1 MHQIKSKVILIGVA
15 ILAAFSFTFAT
26 PANAA
31 TRDQGVDWAK
41 FQGNTGKF
49 GYSSDK
55 FAIAQIGGTYGGTL
69 IDQST
74 YTSQVASAKQ
84 HGLRVHSYLWYGVG
98 QSLINAKSGLDYYLP
113 KIQTP
118 KGSIVA
124 LDYEDGASANIEGN
138 TDAVIYGLQ
147 RVQAA
152 GYTPLLYTG
161 KQYANA
167 HLNVARILK
176 AFPKCLWIAAY
187 RDYLV
192 TPIPDY
198 NWFPSM
204 NGIAM
209 WQFSSTYR
217 AGGLDG
223 NVDLT
228 GVTKN
233 GYGNQPVKPTPQ
245 PHLSTSA
252 KWIKEAKTY
261 TLTTAVKLRTG
272 ASTSSSVITTLPV
285 GTTVKTDQ
293 AIIQNGN
300 RWVRQPRSNGYG
312 YLATGPASNTLEYV
326 KSGAS
331 HAYYTVVSGDSWW
344 VIAQRNGLSVY
355 TLAVKNGKSIYST
368 IYPGQMLELN

>member
-1 MHQIKSKVILIGVA
+1 MKFKSKAVLIGVA
-15 ILAAFSFTFAT
+15 FLAAFSFAVTA
-26 PANAA
+26 PASAA
-31 TRDQGVDWAK
+31 THDQGVDWAK
-41 FQGNTGKF
+41 FQGNTGKL
-49 GYSSDK
+49 GYSTDK

-98 QSLINAKSGLDYYLP
+98 QSLINAKAGLDYYLP

-124 LDYEDGASANIEGN
+124 LDYEDGASTNVEGN

-161 KQYANA
+161 KLYANT

-192 TPIPDY
+192 TPVPDY

-204 NGIAM
+204 DGIAM
-209 WQFSSTYR
+209 WQFTSTYQS
-217 AGGLDG
+217 GGLDG

-245 PHLSTSA
+245 PKPNNSA
-252 KWIKEAKTY
+252 KWVKEKKTY
-261 TLTTAVKLRTG
+261 TLKTAVKLHTG
-272 ASTSSSVITTLPV
+272 ASTSSSVITTLPA

-293 AIIQNGN
+293 AIIQGGY
-300 RWVRQPRSNGYG
+300 RWVRQPRFNGYG

-326 KSGAS
+326 ETSIS
-331 HAYYTVVSGDSWW
+331 HTYYTVKSGDSWW
-344 VIAQRNGLSVY
+344 SIAQRNGLSIY
-355 TLAVKNGKSIYST
+355 TLATQNGKSIYST
-368 IYPGQMLELN
+368 IYPGTKLIIK